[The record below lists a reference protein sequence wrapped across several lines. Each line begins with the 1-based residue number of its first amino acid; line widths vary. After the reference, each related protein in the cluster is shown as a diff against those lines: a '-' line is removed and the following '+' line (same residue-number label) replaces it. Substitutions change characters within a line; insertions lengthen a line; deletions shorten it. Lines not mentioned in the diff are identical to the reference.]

1 VLISSRIQ
9 DIVVTVKATVFPQLM
24 APQQNLEMV
33 SGQVSMTFISLEGK
47 LPSISGETE
56 AAMVV
61 RKQGQSL
68 GLPDRLGILVWTGL
82 AEEFP

>member
-1 VLISSRIQ
+1 
-9 DIVVTVKATVFPQLM
+9 
-24 APQQNLEMV
+24 
-33 SGQVSMTFISLEGK
+33 MTFISLEGK